1 MLRLSFNLCSLTLL
15 IIDYEGNFRATW
27 INMWY
32 DKLTAFP
39 REVFESMLED
49 MIYAGGSIDLYGS
62 NIHIT

>member
-1 MLRLSFNLCSLTLL
+1 
-15 IIDYEGNFRATW
+15 
-27 INMWY
+27 MWY